1 MYPLIS
7 TCWVGRAY
15 GTLKMQ
21 SLVFCV
27 FLFYGKIKPGSAS
40 VKNQEQGKN
49 AFVLRERETPVWQF
63 FEEKEFPGRL
73 SLAHLG

>member
-27 FLFYGKIKPGSAS
+27 FLLCCGKEKHLC
-40 VKNQEQGKN
+40 GK
-49 AFVLRERETPVWQF
+49 F

-73 SLAHLG
+73 SLT

>member
-1 MYPLIS
+1 MFPLIS
-7 TCWVGRAY
+7 TCWAGRAY

-27 FLFYGKIKPGSAS
+27 FLFYGKNKPGSAS
-40 VKNQEQGKN
+40 VKNLEQGKN
-49 AFVLRERETPVWQF
+49 AFVLRERETPVCGAIF

-73 SLAHLG
+73 SLR